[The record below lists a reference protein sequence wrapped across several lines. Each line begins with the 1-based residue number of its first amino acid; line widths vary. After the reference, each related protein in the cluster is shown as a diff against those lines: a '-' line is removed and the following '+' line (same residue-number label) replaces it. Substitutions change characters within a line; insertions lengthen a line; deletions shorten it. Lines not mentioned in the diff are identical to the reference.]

1 VPDWKIDGVTV
12 AFPNHMASRSSSN
25 LNELHV
31 NVTKSVD
38 ISCFVLLYENGQVI
52 DRIPSKN
59 LVTVT
64 PRNLPEMPVSKNFA
78 IKSKEVELM
87 LDHNSV
93 CFDKHTFYPEVCL
106 SQTSVHKMVKRSFMY
121 CNDEHF
127 NESLTIDNLS
137 AGKSYTV
144 AVTAVCQEESDIRSQ
159 PLIIDF
165 TTQSEGSQSVAS
177 PILCVIIVCDFLGLL
192 LSFYL

>member
-1 VPDWKIDGVTV
+1 
-12 AFPNHMASRSSSN
+12 
-25 LNELHV
+25 
-31 NVTKSVD
+31 
-38 ISCFVLLYENGQVI
+38 
-52 DRIPSKN
+52 
-59 LVTVT
+59 
-64 PRNLPEMPVSKNFA
+64 
-78 IKSKEVELM
+78 
-87 LDHNSV
+87 
-93 CFDKHTFYPEVCL
+93 
-106 SQTSVHKMVKRSFMY
+106 MY

-165 TTQSEGSQSVAS
+165 TTQSEGSQSIAS
-177 PILCVIIVCDFLGLL
+177 PILFVIFVCDFLGLL